1 MAIKK
6 SKTEKNKELVEKI
19 IKSVKGVGEPQINIL
34 NYKMTLIQAL
44 NFYNAYHSNKECKKW
59 AVEYIAKNDK
69 SLKSKLDDIPDYEFH
84 TIGALARILSNG
96 AILEDRELSYI
107 KTKTEELLQY
117 VPIERVET
125 HAAVGVTQN
134 VQENI
139 KAKVASEISIFE
151 DELDEFIRS
160 GYPTAYQFKYNL
172 VGKSPAVIK
181 GLSVYLQKLSVE
193 IKEALAGKC
202 EQLNESYAKVGKA
215 KLKSYS
221 NLLDKMINSCAV
233 MTAPKPRKTRTVK
246 PKVAPV
252 KPVKVVKVAKT
263 PKPAPE
269 PVKTRKPRTPKV
281 KPVVAPAPAKKTR
294 KPRTVKV
301 KSTASLASFGV

>member
-59 AVEYIAKNDK
+59 AVDYICKNDK

-84 TIGALARILSNG
+84 TLGALARILSNG
-96 AILEDRELSYI
+96 SILEDKELNYI
-107 KTKTEELLQY
+107 KSKSEELLKY
-117 VPIERVET
+117 VPLEKVEV

-139 KAKVASEISIFE
+139 RAKIVSEISIFE
-151 DELDEFIRS
+151 DELDEFIKN
-160 GYPTAYQFKYNL
+160 GYPTGYQFKYNL

-181 GLSVYLQKLSVE
+181 GISIYLQKLGVE

-202 EQLNESYAKVGKA
+202 EQLNESYSKVGKT

-233 MTAPKPRKTRTVK
+233 MSAPKPRKTRTVK

-252 KPVKVVKVAKT
+252 KVAKGA
-263 PKPAPE
+263 KAPAPVE
-269 PVKTRKPRTPKV
+269 APKTRKPRTPKV
-281 KPVVAPAPAKKTR
+281 KPVVTAPVKTR
-294 KPRTVKV
+294 KSRTVKV